1 MVAIKDYKLQG
12 FISDTNSQPL
22 KYLIQEDQTH
32 DKINPD
38 FLDWKQQDLFKLING
53 SFFSF
58 IFHSFMYRVYIEGNH
73 HSKNGKEWYKER
85 MI

>member
-38 FLDWKQQDLFKLING
+38 FLDWKQQDQLLVSWIFVIND
-53 SFFSF
+53 
-58 IFHSFMYRVYIEGNH
+58 
-73 HSKNGKEWYKER
+73 
-85 MI
+85 